1 MKKLILLSS
10 VLLLHLPV
18 LAQFSNDTLQ
28 NTVVQDLAGSEQSV
42 PLSAGTSDGKTFI
55 SWFDISSGSY
65 VLRMQLL
72 DAGGNALWGQGG
84 TVVSNFP
91 QSTALFRYDLKV
103 DQDDNAIVAFQDERS
118 GSLQVVAYKVNSAG
132 NSVWGNGI
140 VLTDSTAAGIAPK
153 ITVTASNNVII
164 AFGVSLGAAK
174 WIVMK
179 KLDPA
184 GNILWSKRVIDTNK
198 YGRPSM
204 VRTGADEFILHYIR
218 ETGNFPGVTSTMLAQ
233 RYNASGTAVWP
244 QAVTFSSK
252 TIPFFFFPE
261 LQSDLQ
267 GGGFLAFN
275 TGNPLNP
282 ALNDVY
288 AQHIDANGT
297 VWSPTGTQLD
307 NSSTINKLNG
317 GFACDTTSGNYFFS
331 LQVLDA
337 GQGSSGISLQ
347 VLNASGVVQLGPT
360 ALNLQPISPSYYL
373 PFALLNSGNSLL
385 FIYANGGFGAQM
397 LYAMKTDFS
406 GNQLWTWFPTVCNFN
421 SNKDDV
427 SAGNFVNNQ
436 AVIVWA
442 DDRLDMGIYAQ
453 NINGA
458 GQFGVLTSLDDATKL
473 SSFRIQPNPSHELN
487 VQFGYVT
494 TSTLILTMTD
504 AAGRLMYTEEI
515 PTGTSSLRIPATQQF
530 ASGTYILKFVLS
542 DNPAHYQIL
551 RWVK

>member
-1 MKKLILLSS
+1 MKKFILLYS
-10 VLLLHLPV
+10 VLLLHIPV

-28 NTVVQDLAGSEQSV
+28 NTVVQDLSGSEQSV

-84 TVVSNFP
+84 TVISNFP

-140 VLTDSTAAGIAPK
+140 VLTDSTADGIAPK
-153 ITVTASNNVII
+153 ITVTASNNVVI

-184 GNILWSKRVIDTNK
+184 GNILWSKRIIDTNK

-204 VRTGADEFILHYIR
+204 VRTGADDFILHYVR

-275 TGNPLNP
+275 TGNPLNL

-317 GFACDTTSGNYFFS
+317 GFTCDTASSTYYFS

-337 GQGSSGISLQ
+337 GQGNSGISLQ
-347 VLNASGVVQLGPT
+347 ALNAGGAVQLGTT
-360 ALNLQPISPSYYL
+360 ALSLQPISASYYL
-373 PFALLNSGNSLL
+373 PYALVNSGSSLL
-385 FIYANGGFGAQM
+385 FIYANGGFGTQK

-406 GNQLWTWFPTVCNFN
+406 GNQLWSWFPTVCNFS

-442 DDRLDMGIYAQ
+442 DDRLDLGIYAQ
-453 NINGA
+453 NISGD
-458 GQFGVLTSLDDATKL
+458 GQFGVVTSVNTPAAL
-473 SSFRIQPNPSHELN
+473 SNIRVAPNPSEALSI
-487 VQFGYVT
+487 VFDEK
-494 TSTLILTMTD
+494 TLSPFDLRLTD
-504 AAGRLMYTEEI
+504 AAGKEVFTCSL
-515 PTGTSSLRIPATQQF
+515 PAGTGNILLPATGQLP
-530 ASGTYILKFVLS
+530 SGV
-542 DNPAHYQIL
+542 YQVELRSTITREGRIL
-551 RWVK
+551 RWMK